1 MREPTLRPS
10 PSSPATT
17 GSSKPSRSGKSAKA
31 AAPAST
37 ETASTAAASAAPA
50 STALSVNPIAPESAG
65 LENYLPSPIAPLRRL
80 RPPANQRKVWN
91 RRAGRPDSRPD
102 AKTPFDTVVPIE
114 DSPAERLITAQDP
127 QRPLST
133 FAFRLEVDGR
143 IVEGLEGQ
151 TILEVCRAN
160 GIEIPTLCYEPKL
173 PGFGACRMCVVE
185 VEGEEHPPI
194 SCSRAAEPGMVVRT
208 QTEKLRR
215 LRRTNLE
222 LIFSDHNAYCL
233 PPCQNKCPSHID
245 IPGFLKSNAE
255 GQFRESTRI
264 FKRTI
269 PFPSILGRVCPAPCE
284 EHCRRD
290 EVDEAIA
297 IRDSHRYAGDM
308 VLKAQREGIEPPLPF
323 ETEPKTGKRVAVIG
337 SGPAGMSAAY
347 YLLLSG
353 HDVTVFE
360 RDELPGGMLRYGIPE
375 YRLPKAEVL
384 EPEYEAVWRLG
395 ARLVANKALGRDFSL
410 DDLRDQGFDA
420 TVVAIGCYDTNKLNI
435 PNETADG
442 VIDGLEYLKI
452 ATLGLP
458 YPGHRK
464 SRVVVVGGGFTAMD
478 CWRTSLRQGAREV
491 TLVYRRDMK
500 DMPAASEVHE
510 AREEGGKAIFQAGP
524 TRVLVDANNKVT
536 GVEFIRMRPGAPDAS
551 GRRRPEPAPGTEF
564 VVECDRVLLAIGQGP
579 ELDWIGPGNE
589 GVAAVKY
596 RLKAD
601 AVTFETG
608 RPGVFGTGDVRIG
621 SSTVVQ
627 AVAEGR
633 RCAYAVDAYL
643 KGGDLAE
650 LRSRQNLAEVEPQF
664 LSIVPYTDEPKE
676 PRHRLKSLPAE
687 ERVKSYVEYEIPYTA
702 AEVMA
707 ESTRCLQCT
716 CEAIGNCDL
725 RRLGIEYGTTLETLE
740 PRHDQGAGFRS
751 VTENRFTG
759 ANHDYIRD
767 DSHAF
772 ILREPSR
779 CIDCGRCAAVC
790 ADVVGAACYDFM
802 RIGFDTL
809 VTTPLDMSLNDT
821 PCVSCGRC
829 AETCPTGALM
839 PKPRVLEKYD
849 VDESRCILCG
859 ICVDACPYDA
869 LRGGQDNEL
878 AHTGRGDPEIDLIGL
893 AAIDR
898 ETEVTYIRRERDW
911 VVHALAEGRRQDPAE
926 ALPALPP
933 SLAGVHGHSRGARR
947 P

>member
-1 MREPTLRPS
+1 MREPTVRPS
-10 PSSPATT
+10 PSAPPWIEAAQPAQPAQPA
-17 GSSKPSRSGKSAKA
+17 G
-31 AAPAST
+31 AAPSGVT
-37 ETASTAAASAAPA
+37 P
-50 STALSVNPIAPESAG
+50 PESSA
-65 LENYLPSPIAPLRRL
+65 LARKDETIPTRVARSL
-80 RPPANQRKVWN
+80 RPAENQKGAWN
-91 RRAGRPDSRPD
+91 RRAGRVDSRPD
-102 AKTPFDTVVPIE
+102 AKAPRDTTTPMD
-114 DSPAERLITAQDP
+114 DSPEERLITAQAP

-133 FAFRLEVDGR
+133 ATIRLEVDGR
-143 IVEGLEGQ
+143 TVEGKVGQ
-151 TILEVCRAN
+151 TILEVCRDN
-160 GIEIPTLCYEPKL
+160 GIEVPTLCYEPKL

-194 SCSRAAEPGMVVRT
+194 SCSRAAEAGMVVRT
-208 QTEKLRR
+208 QTDNIRR

-245 IPGFLKSNAE
+245 IPGFLNANAE
-255 GQFRESTRI
+255 GKFRESARI

-297 IRDSHRYAGDM
+297 IRDSHRYAGDT
-308 VLKAQREGIEPPLPF
+308 VLAAQKDGIEPPLPF
-323 ETEPKTGKRVAVIG
+323 
-337 SGPAGMSAAY
+337 
-347 YLLLSG
+347 YLLISG

-360 RDELPGGMLRYGIPE
+360 KDPAAGGMLRYGIPE
-375 YRLPKAEVL
+375 YRLPKEDVL
-384 EPEYEAVWRLG
+384 DPEYEAVWRLG
-395 ARLVANKALGRDFSL
+395 GRLVCNKALGRDFSL

-420 TVVAIGCYDTNKLNI
+420 TVVATGCYSTNKLGI
-435 PNETADG
+435 PNDDADG
-442 VIDGLEYLKI
+442 VIDGLEYLKV
-452 ATLGLP
+452 ASLGLP
-458 YPGHRK
+458 YPGHKRT
-464 SRVVVVGGGFTAMD
+464 RVVVIGGGFTAMD
-478 CWRTSLRQGAREV
+478 CTRTSIRQGVKEV

-500 DMPAASEVHE
+500 DMPASTE
-510 AREEGGKAIFQAGP
+510 AHDAIEEGAKMIFQAGP
-524 TRVLVDANNKVT
+524 TRVVTDANGKVT
-536 GVEFIRMRPGAPDAS
+536 GVEFIRMQPGAPDAS
-551 GRRRPEPAPGTEF
+551 GRRRPEPAPGSEF
-564 VVECDRVLLAIGQGP
+564 VIECDRVLLAIGQGP
-579 ELDWIGPGNE
+579 DLSWIGPGNE
-589 GVAAVKY
+589 GVVAVKSK
-596 RLKAD
+596 LQAD
-601 AVTFETG
+601 AVTFDTG
-608 RPGVFGTGDVRIG
+608 RLGVFGSGDVRIG

-643 KGGDLAE
+643 KGADLTELKLRQTLAE
-650 LRSRQNLAEVEPQF
+650 PAPQF
-664 LSIVPYTDEPKE
+664 LSITPYTDEPKQ
-676 PRHRLKSLPAE
+676 PRHRLKALPSK
-687 ERVKSYVEYEIPYTA
+687 ERVKSYVEYEIPYTT

-716 CEAIGNCDL
+716 CEALGNCDL
-725 RRLGIEYGTTLETLE
+725 RRLGIEYGTTLQTLE
-740 PRHDQGAGFRS
+740 PDNDSGAGFRS

-802 RIGFDTL
+802 RTGFDTL

-849 VDESRCILCG
+849 VDETRCILCG

-869 LRGGQDNEL
+869 LRGGQDTEL
-878 AHTGRGDPEIDLIGL
+878 AHTVRAEPMIDLIGL
-893 AAIDR
+893 AAVDR
-898 ETEVTYIRRERDW
+898 ETEVTYIHRERDW
-911 VVHALAEGRRQDPAE
+911 FAHAMADGRIGDSNGEMPTSSP
-926 ALPALPP
+926 L
-933 SLAGVHGHSRGARR
+933 GAKRT
-947 P
+947 